1 MSMGTKK
8 IIAILNGWDIQ
19 EILTRA
25 NKVLADGPFHV
36 IYHSNV
42 INGLYHLT
50 IIIEENENV

>member
-1 MSMGTKK
+1 MGTKK